1 MNKRRSTLI
10 VLMALTIFLA
20 VDASTYVRA
29 EEDESEQAEEAGWGE
44 GRKWIPRLSF
54 PAPDPSKETGSVPL
68 VGRDIVYEHL
78 DYTAYLS
85 WEKGLEITKRDSE
98 FHLRV
103 GGRAYVDLA
112 KYYEDEND
120 LGSDSIGL
128 RTVLIQADGRFT
140 EKWLFR
146 LSVGGLTSGGKFD
159 TGGAFLDDAYVSYVG
174 ARTVWVLGQHQEPF
188 SLEQAT
194 SSLATTFMERALPN
208 ALVPGAAAGVSFLN
222 AQDRWSLSAG
232 LFGEDLASSK
242 DIRDQGVGLTG
253 RLTFR
258 PKSRDDNLCHLG
270 GSFSFRKVV
279 GDDAVSYRNRP
290 ESGLTDVRFVN
301 TGEISGVNS
310 VARAGVEAALA
321 QGPLSLQAE
330 YIGAYVDRESGYDDL
345 FFHGWYALLSWFP
358 TGESRRYIPREGIF
372 AYPQIESKYGAV
384 ELAVR
389 YSMLDLSD
397 GTVKGGQE
405 RNLTFAANWYFSSRV
420 RLMLNYVLVFA
431 DDNAND
437 NGTVLSDD
445 SPQILQFRF
454 QFRF

>member
-1 MNKRRSTLI
+1 MRSTLI
-10 VLMALTIFLA
+10 AIIVLTIFLA
-20 VDASTYVRA
+20 LGASTCVRA

-54 PAPDPSKETGSVPL
+54 PPSDPGKETGDLPL
-68 VGRDIVYEHL
+68 LGRDIAYEHL
-78 DYTAYLS
+78 NYTAYLS
-85 WEKGLEITKRDSE
+85 WRRGLEITKRDSD
-98 FHLRV
+98 FYLRV

-112 KYYEDEND
+112 KYFEDKND

-128 RTVLIQADGRFT
+128 RTLLLQADGRFT

-146 LSVGGLTSGGKFD
+146 FSVGGLTNGGKFD

-208 ALVPGAAAGVSFLN
+208 ALVPGAAVGVSFLN

-232 LFGEDLASSK
+232 LFGEDMASAK
-242 DIRDQGVGLTG
+242 DIRDQGVALTG

-258 PKSRDDNLCHLG
+258 PKSRDDKLCHLG
-270 GSFSFRKVV
+270 TSFSYRKVA
-279 GDDAVSYRNRP
+279 GDDPLSYRNRP
-290 ESGLTDVRFVN
+290 ESGLTNVRYVN
-301 TGEISGVNS
+301 TGEISEVDS
-310 VARAGVEAALA
+310 VARTGVEAALG
-321 QGPLSLQAE
+321 QGPLSFQAE
-330 YIGAYVDRESGYDDL
+330 YIGAYMDRESGYDDL

-358 TGESRRYIPREGIF
+358 TGESRPYIPREGIF
-372 AYPQIESKYGAV
+372 GYPRITSKHGAV
-384 ELAVR
+384 ELAAR

-405 RNLTFAANWYFSSRV
+405 RNLTFAANWYISSRV

-431 DDNAND
+431 DDHATD
-437 NGTVLSDD
+437 NGTVLGDD
-445 SPQILQFRF
+445 SPHILQCRF